1 VRIEETNE
9 FRSLAARYDGMCRA
23 AKDLN
28 REKKLLEIENKRLE
42 ADRER
47 QEVIAAK
54 TAAAVE
60 VQINTLN
67 KAAQDLGL
75 EVQRLRALLRN
86 EGVDP
91 DER

>member
-1 VRIEETNE
+1 
-9 FRSLAARYDGMCRA
+9 MCRA

-28 REKKLLEIENKRLE
+28 REKKLLKIENRRLE

-47 QEVIAAK
+47 QEAIAAQ

-67 KAAQDLGL
+67 RAAQDLGL

-91 DER
+91 DEG

>member
-1 VRIEETNE
+1 MKVEETNE

-47 QEVIAAK
+47 QETIAAQ

-67 KAAQDLGL
+67 RSTQELAL
-75 EVQRLRALLRN
+75 EVQRLRGMLQR

-91 DER
+91 DEG